1 MAAPPA
7 KGQRATPPR
16 ACPKDA
22 GGGTGAASQPVPQS
36 GAGKTSGGGDDG
48 KSERTMSTNSK
59 RETWRFILQ
68 MLLSVVSA
76 VCTTLG
82 ITSCQ

>member
-1 MAAPPA
+1 
-7 KGQRATPPR
+7 
-16 ACPKDA
+16 
-22 GGGTGAASQPVPQS
+22 
-36 GAGKTSGGGDDG
+36 
-48 KSERTMSTNSK
+48 MSANSK

-82 ITSCQ
+82 ITSCR